1 MVVIYHNPNRLRGRV
16 CNAVNVAQTANIQPV
31 FERCLMVSYVNLRK
45 VLGRCVH
52 FVERR
57 AFVVRCSTFF
67 RDTRREKRLQSGHKR
82 CQTAQNICQWLKSR
96 GETRG

>member
-1 MVVIYHNPNRLRGRV
+1 MLSESAALIPAGTGLIAAGIERAIENFRRFWGMVVIYHIPNRLRGRV

-57 AFVVRCSTFF
+57 AFVVQRSTFF
-67 RDTRREKRLQSGHKR
+67 T
-82 CQTAQNICQWLKSR
+82 
-96 GETRG
+96 